1 MFTETKLKNYADL
14 LDLNVE
20 ELDTFMKRY
29 KSYILSKNELTK
41 NVLINGLF
49 ILEEI
54 TTDKWI
60 QEANKVQYRSKN
72 LVIIKYMDEIVELY
86 KKGMGTT
93 KIANHLQ
100 LNHRVRISKSAL
112 DRFISTNCIIR
123 EI

>member
-14 LDLNVE
+14 LNLSVE
-20 ELDTFMKRY
+20 ELDIFMKRY

-54 TTDKWI
+54 QTDKWI

-72 LVIIKYMDEIVELY
+72 LIIVKYMDEIVELY

-112 DRFISTNCIIR
+112 DRFVSTNCITR
-123 EI
+123 EL